1 MTQVL
6 YLKLISSL
14 SEMIVFVAYSIKTKK
29 QFRPGKEAN
38 KHKTV
43 SAKINLHQFAANG
56 ANGTEP
62 RVKYS
67 FVILWG
73 HTEAQASENSQR
85 FIYNQEEIAHKYAG
99 RFYRVEDIVQKGT
112 MTLIESV
119 V

>member
-29 QFRPGKEAN
+29 LFLPGKEAN
-38 KHKTV
+38 KHKMV
-43 SAKINLHQFAANG
+43 SAKINLHQFVANG

-73 HTEAQASENSQR
+73 HTEAQASEENSQL
-85 FIYNQEEIAHKYAG
+85 FIYNQEEIANKHAG
-99 RFYRVEDIVQKGT
+99 RFYRVEDIVQKG
-112 MTLIESV
+112 MESV